1 MKLQRGRTDLFYS
14 MQWLGKSCW
23 CKVAQAGIWIWC
35 RKHNV
40 YFFYVTPAFQL
51 WRFKIQKAIFREN
64 YENKTVLYK
73 NLIINCWV
81 TSICDV
87 INLPNINE
95 SFKGQCVHRNINIDA
110 KARRFFKIYLFS
122 ILKSC
127 LPTFYILLSF
137 SKGHRFNIML
147 LLSHTLFV
155 SLT

>member
-1 MKLQRGRTDLFYS
+1 
-14 MQWLGKSCW
+14 MQWLGESCW
-23 CKVAQAGIWIWC
+23 CKLAHAGNWIWC
-35 RKHNV
+35 RKHNIS
-40 YFFYVTPAFQL
+40 FQL
-51 WRFKIQKAIFREN
+51 LWFKIQKAILREN

-95 SFKGQCVHRNINIDA
+95 SFKGQCVHRNFNIDA

-147 LLSHTLFV
+147 LLSHTLSV